1 MSKEKITIS
10 LSLPIRVKQMLQEIA
25 DKNYATKT
33 KVVVDMIIKE
43 YNYWFNKKE
52 EDKVNE

>member
-25 DKNYATKT
+25 NKNYATKT

-43 YNYWFNKKE
+43 YNYWFNKRE

>member
-10 LSLPIRVKQMLQEIA
+10 LSLPIRVKEMLQEIA

-33 KVVVDMIIKE
+33 KIVVDMIRKE
-43 YNYWFNKKE
+43 YSFWFNKKE
-52 EDKVNE
+52 EEKVNV